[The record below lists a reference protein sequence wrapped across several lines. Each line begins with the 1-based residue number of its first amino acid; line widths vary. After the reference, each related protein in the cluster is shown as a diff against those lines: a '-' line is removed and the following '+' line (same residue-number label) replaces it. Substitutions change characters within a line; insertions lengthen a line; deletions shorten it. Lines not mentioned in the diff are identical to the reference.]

1 MMSMLKKIVLFPI
14 SLFVAFL
21 ALMAKWLLT
30 LSSYVVAPLML
41 YIFGCGI
48 YTAYR
53 QTWDQFFILL
63 VAEFICF
70 VLFFGVTAIT
80 VGIGRFSEW
89 FPNCKEYFNFAAFG
103 RLFCLDAANAAS
115 GSSIGCHT
123 GVIRNGCNT
132 ADRAAQKQRQVGCGL
147 SEKPYRLCTESR
159 QDTAG
164 RTGQ

>member
-53 QTWDQFFILL
+53 QTWNQFFILL

-70 VLFFGVTAIT
+70 VLFFGATAIT
-80 VGIGRFSEW
+80 EGIGRFSEW
-89 FPNCKEYFNFAAFG
+89 LAELQVFYLCRLQAAF
-103 RLFCLDAANAAS
+103 LFGAANATS

-123 GVIRNGCNT
+123 GVIRNGRNT
-132 ADRAAQKQRQVGCGL
+132 FDRAAQKQGQVGCGL
-147 SEKPYRLCTESR
+147 PEKPHGLREES
-159 QDTAG
+159 
-164 RTGQ
+164 

>member
-1 MMSMLKKIVLFPI
+1 MMSILKKIVLFPV

-70 VLFFGVTAIT
+70 VLFFWRNCHHRGHRT
-80 VGIGRFSEW
+80 VQRMACRTVSIFI
-89 FPNCKEYFNFAAFG
+89 FAAFG
-103 RLFCLDAANAAS
+103 RLFCL
-115 GSSIGCHT
+115 GLRT
-123 GVIRNGCNT
+123 PQV
-132 ADRAAQKQRQVGCGL
+132 AQVSAVTRG
-147 SEKPYRLCTESR
+147 
-159 QDTAG
+159 
-164 RTGQ
+164 